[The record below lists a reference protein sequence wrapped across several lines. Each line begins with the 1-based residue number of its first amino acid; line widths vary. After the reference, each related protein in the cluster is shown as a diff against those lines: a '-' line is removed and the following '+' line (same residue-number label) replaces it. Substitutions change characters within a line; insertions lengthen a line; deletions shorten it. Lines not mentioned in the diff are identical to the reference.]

1 MNVGHRASSAMRL
14 SGRKRGPEGDV
25 WGWTGSSALKL
36 NSHVV
41 TQLTV
46 IANGRR

>member
-25 WGWTGSSALKL
+25 WGVNGVVSAE
-36 NSHVV
+36 
-41 TQLTV
+41 
-46 IANGRR
+46 AE